1 MKHQPEDLPQRVI
14 IMNGF
19 SNEEMDA
26 VLRAVKKAVSNPR
39 DVIFAMTTK
48 TSVEMKLRDLIED
61 MSEDHEYLK
70 KNPPTQQQRQAAKT
84 GGKDAAG
91 NASSTR
97 SDGSGEARGDGTDD
111 EEPR

>member
-19 SNEEMDA
+19 STEEIDTILKTLKQALSDPQDIM
-26 VLRAVKKAVSNPR
+26 
-39 DVIFAMTTK
+39 FAMTTK

-70 KNPPTQQQRQAAKT
+70 QNPPTREQRQTASKREPQQQ
-84 GGKDAAG
+84 
-91 NASSTR
+91 
-97 SDGSGEARGDGTDD
+97 
-111 EEPR
+111 